1 MAMNQKDELLK
12 IFPLQWR
19 ELLQGMD
26 WCGRDLEEI
35 RIRVGQPLQ
44 FVYGGRTTYIQTG
57 GGFTNQWEHSLRVQ
71 PQQVQEMMTYLC
83 QYSRYAYARQMK
95 NVYLTLDGGIR
106 VGVAGEAIWDDHQFL
121 GVEHPMFLNIR
132 IPREYPGCASWAM
145 PYLLSE
151 NRVYHTLILA
161 PPRGGKTTLLRD
173 LLRQISNYDD
183 IGSVAILDE
192 RFEIAACHRGIPTN
206 DVGIHSDVY
215 SGYDK
220 AVACMQAIR
229 TMGSGVVAM
238 DEIGGQEEGQVI
250 SYAMR
255 CGISVIAT
263 MQAGSVREYEELAS
277 QSHIY
282 ETLKFERILWVMP
295 GEKGKRRYQLWD
307 DRGELLCV
315 NQ

>member
-1 MAMNQKDELLK
+1 MSLHILNYGYESKGRVVKNISPSVARTFTRNGLV
-12 IFPLQWR
+12 R
-19 ELLQGMD
+19 EGF
-26 WCGRDLEEI
+26 GRNTYSCRTTATVCLW
-35 RIRVGQPLQ
+35 
-44 FVYGGRTTYIQTG
+44 GRTTYIQTG

-95 NVYLTLDGGIR
+95 NGYLTLDGGIR

-229 TMGSGVVAM
+229 TMGPEWLLWTRLA
-238 DEIGGQEEGQVI
+238 DRRRDR
-250 SYAMR
+250 SYLM
-255 CGISVIAT
+255 
-263 MQAGSVREYEELAS
+263 
-277 QSHIY
+277 
-282 ETLKFERILWVMP
+282 
-295 GEKGKRRYQLWD
+295 
-307 DRGELLCV
+307 LCAAESL
-315 NQ
+315 